1 MVRWVLSL
9 FSPLGRLMGSRI
21 SNRLHRRNNS
31 SSSNSNYN
39 SPNSSNSSNSSNS
52 NHRNSCNSSNNLNR
66 LIRLSW
72 LQSFDPSRPA
82 SLRPMDHPS
91 DLDEREMRNS
101 AVRCHRRM
109 VPPVPPTP
117 HTESLPRHLPTTPKT
132 VSTPVSSVLDP
143 HHLVCECRTQRIGP
157 SLPPTLSI
165 MADHPRPTD
174 LAPMSDLDHLM
185 VRRS

>member
-1 MVRWVLSL
+1 
-9 FSPLGRLMGSRI
+9 MGSRS

-31 SSSNSNYN
+31 SHRNRH
-39 SPNSSNSSNSSNS
+39 NSSNSSHRNRCNS
-52 NHRNSCNSSNNLNR
+52 NNNLNR

-109 VPPVPPTP
+109 VLQVLPTP
-117 HTESLPRHLPTTPKT
+117 HTESLPLRLPTTPRT

-143 HHLVCECRTQRIGP
+143 HHLVCECRTQRIDL
-157 SLPPTLSI
+157 SLPPTHST
-165 MADHPRPTD
+165 MADHLLRTD
-174 LAPMSDLDHLM
+174 SAPMSDLDHLM
-185 VRRS
+185 VRLS

>member
-1 MVRWVLSL
+1 
-9 FSPLGRLMGSRI
+9 MGSRS

-31 SSSNSNYN
+31 SHRNRHNI
-39 SPNSSNSSNSSNS
+39 SNSSQ
-52 NHRNSCNSSNNLNR
+52 RNSCNSSHNLNR

-82 SLRPMDHPS
+82 SPSLRPMAHPS
-91 DLDEREMRNS
+91 DLDERETRNS

-109 VPPVPPTP
+109 VLQVLPTP
-117 HTESLPRHLPTTPKT
+117 HTESLPLRLPTTPRT

-165 MADHPRPTD
+165 MVDLRP
-174 LAPMSDLDHLM
+174 LMVSAPTSDLDL
-185 VRRS
+185 